1 MVELPTE
8 ARAENRRPIPLEY
21 EGFFRDHYRKLI
33 QVVLYMGATMPE
45 AEDAVQD
52 AMAAVLHRWE
62 GTENPAAYAR
72 RVAERSFIK
81 SRQRSLGRIRIRL
94 IAKVPAA
101 QQEGYHDAG
110 ITDLEATEQC
120 MQMLMLLTPWERAA
134 MALYF
139 DGHTCV
145 EIAEMSGKTEAA
157 VRKALQRARERIQ
170 NAMRQEGRST

>member
-8 ARAENRRPIPLEY
+8 ARAENGQPIPFEY
-21 EGFFRDHYRKLI
+21 EDFFRDHYRKLI

-52 AMAAVLHRWE
+52 AMAAVLRRWE
-62 GTENPAAYAR
+62 KTENPAAYAR

-81 SRQRSLGRIRIRL
+81 SRQRGLGRVRIRL
-94 IAKVPAA
+94 LAKVPTA
-101 QQEGYHDAG
+101 QQEGYPDAG
-110 ITDLEATEQC
+110 ITDLEATEQF
-120 MQMLMLLTPWERAA
+120 MQMLMLLTPWQRIF

-139 DGHTCV
+139 DGHTNA

-157 VRKALQRARERIQ
+157 VRKTLQRARERIQ
-170 NAMRQEGRST
+170 NAMREEGRST